1 MLVDVI
7 LIVVVSPGT
16 RSKAKDLFKIAIE
29 TEKKIFGTF
38 LGDVPMCSII
48 HKELV
53 THGNVFNF

>member
-16 RSKAKDLFKIAIE
+16 RSKAEDLFKIAIE

-38 LGDVPMCSII
+38 LGDVPIFIPYSVYSHTREC
-48 HKELV
+48 L
-53 THGNVFNF
+53 